1 MKKLARYMK
10 PYMFYFMMAPIFKA
24 VEAFAE
30 LLQPRIMT
38 TTIDMGV
45 VAGNMGV
52 IWHNGLLMLG
62 VAIMGILGGAG
73 ASWFAARSSQG
84 FAAGLREAVFRKV
97 QSFSFSDLDRFS
109 TGSLITRLTND
120 ILQLETT
127 SLMMQRIMVRAPLL
141 CIGAIVMTMTIDAR
155 VAWILL
161 LMVLVLLGLLLV
173 IMSRAFPL
181 FGQVQQRLDAVNCSM
196 QENLSG
202 MRTVKSFVRADYEV
216 ERFDAVNE
224 RLYSIAVAA
233 GRTMAASQPLVL
245 LGMNLATL
253 LILWKGG
260 QLVSGREM
268 QIGQLMAILQYA
280 SQIIFSLSMLGFLL
294 INLVRAQAS
303 AHRVIEVLDVEPS
316 ISDSRADSSLS
327 MDPRV
332 AHGEVEFRNVS
343 FSYPGAG
350 GTPVLSEVS
359 FHLAP
364 GETLGIL
371 GGTGA
376 GKSTLAYLIP
386 RLYDTTCGQ
395 VLIDGLDVREY
406 GLDELRKGVGMVLQD
421 AVLFSGTIRENL
433 QWGEPDASK
442 ESLERASEAAQAVE
456 FILKMPQGY
465 DSAIGQRGAGLSGGQ
480 CQRLSIARALVKD
493 PPILIFDDATSAV
506 DFRTEVLMRQALSRQ
521 RQGKTSIIIAQRV
534 TSVMHADRILIL
546 ENGRI
551 SAMGSHRE
559 LLECSP
565 AYQELCQLQLG
576 MEAM

>member
-1 MKKLARYMK
+1 
-10 PYMFYFMMAPIFKA
+10 MFYFMMAPIFKA

>member
-433 QWGEPDASK
+433 QWGAPDASK

-465 DSAIGQRGAGLSGGQ
+465 DSVIGQRGAGLSGGQ